1 MSGYIYNIENIEDSG
16 LEVQIPDA
24 ATSCVPV
31 AVDGVEFVPDAYE
44 AILDA
49 EKKGLLRQTLFF

>member
-16 LEVQIPDA
+16 FEVQIPDA

-31 AVDGVEFVPDAYE
+31 AVDGVGFVPDAYE

-49 EKKGLLRQTLFF
+49 EKKGLLSI